1 MSLDIRL
8 PLGAFFTLLGVLLTG
23 YGWATRSTPGT
34 TPTGV
39 PIDLI
44 WGAALLVFGVAML
57 GLARR
62 ARPSSRPGPF
72 SVPERGDD
80 T

>member
-23 YGWATRSTPGT
+23 YGWATRGTPGT

-62 ARPSSRPGPF
+62 APPSSRPGPF
-72 SVPERGDD
+72 SVSERGDD

>member
-1 MSLDIRL
+1 VTLDVRRPIGL
-8 PLGAFFTLLGVLLTG
+8 FFTVLGVLLAG
-23 YGWATRSTPGT
+23 YGVATRGTPGM

-39 PIDLI
+39 PIDLV

-57 GLARR
+57 WLARR
-62 ARPSSRPGPF
+62 
-72 SVPERGDD
+72 

>member
-1 MSLDIRL
+1 MRLDVRL
-8 PLGAFFTLLGVLLTG
+8 PIGGFFSLLGVLLTS
-23 YGWATRSTPGT
+23 YGWATRGTPGA

-39 PIDLI
+39 PIDLV

-62 ARPSSRPGPF
+62 ARPSSPPGPL

-80 T
+80 K